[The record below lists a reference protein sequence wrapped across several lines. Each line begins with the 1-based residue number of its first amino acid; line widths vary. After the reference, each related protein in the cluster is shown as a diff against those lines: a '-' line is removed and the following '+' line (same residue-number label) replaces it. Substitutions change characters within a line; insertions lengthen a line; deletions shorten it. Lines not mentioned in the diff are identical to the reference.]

1 MVHFVFQDGHEICF
15 VGDEAFR
22 ELSQVDPQADKLL
35 DEVGAHIMM
44 MQSCNGNSMT
54 VTLHKS
60 TLLGSLIFFYSSHEI
75 YKLYFVI
82 RVPVHCVFVF
92 NVKLAHRNQCLTFY
106 GIFKL
111 LPLFQGIA
119 ADKSDEWFAKKGKTK
134 ASS

>member
-44 MQSCNGNSMT
+44 MQSCNGNSMN

-60 TLLGSLIFFYSSHEI
+60 TLLGSLNCFYSSHEI
-75 YKLYFVI
+75 YKLYLVI
-82 RVPVHCVFVF
+82 RVFVF
-92 NVKLAHRNQCLTFY
+92 NVKLAHRNQCQTLY